1 MQIADNLALLADRLK
16 MLRSKVETVALV
28 PTMGAL
34 HDGHMALIDEA
45 RRAAERVVVSIF
57 VNPRQFGPTEDFAAY
72 PRPAD
77 ADIALLEKMGVD
89 LLWMPRAD
97 QIYPAGYATTIS
109 VARLGEGLCGAV
121 RPGHFDGVTTIVA
134 KLFNQIRPDIALFG
148 EKDWQQLAIIRRMAT
163 DLVLGVTVTGV
174 PTVRAEDGLALSSRN
189 AYLSADERR
198 RAVALPRALA
208 SAVIAI
214 EAGESP
220 DTQLEAVRVHLT
232 QAGFGPIDYVALVAA
247 DDLTPLD
254 RLDRPARLMAAARIG
269 GARLIDNW
277 PASPKR

>member
-16 MLRSKVETVALV
+16 MLRSKGETVALV

>member
-1 MQIADNLALLADRLK
+1 